1 MTINKIPICPNL
13 IRKIP
18 EQFSWIDHRL
28 VRDRHL
34 DYISRD
40 GAALYLFLIT
50 VSDARGLSYYS
61 DQSIEKRLGMS
72 DIELS
77 EARNSLIQQRLIA
90 WKKPLYQVLALEP
103 RRQTTYPGSSSSP
116 TSMQDILRQI
126 AGGAR

>member
-1 MTINKIPICPNL
+1 MTINKIPIHPHL

-28 VRDRHL
+28 VRDRHI

-61 DQSIEKRLGMS
+61 DQSIEKRLKMS

-77 EARNSLIQQRLIA
+77 EARNNLIQQRLIA
-90 WKKPLYQVLALEP
+90 WKRPLYQVLALDP
-103 RRQTTYPGSSSSP
+103 RREETESRSSSTP
-116 TSMQDILRQI
+116 TSMQDILQQI
-126 AGGAR
+126 VGGAR